1 MDSKKDRITHSQALR
16 LEKLCQA
23 LKGEGAPASHLHVS
37 YIAVPILKKDQYGCL
52 INGSSEKVVW
62 ETALSIDGLV
72 TRSEPWRSEDWV
84 PKSAQEAFAKLCQEV
99 MDKTRHEV
107 SQIDTQIDTLR
118 KKRAALA
125 SSVDGFS
132 IGGGWKA
139 D

>member
-23 LKGEGAPASHLHVS
+23 LKGEGASASHLHVS
-37 YIAVPILKKDQYGCL
+37 YIAVPILKKDQHGCL
-52 INGSSEKVVW
+52 ISGNSEKVVW
-62 ETALSIDGLV
+62 ETALSIDGIV

-84 PKSAQEAFAKLCQEV
+84 LKNTQEAFAKLCQEI
-99 MDKTRHEV
+99 MDKANHEV
-107 SQIDTQIDTLR
+107 SKIDAQIDALR
-118 KKRAALA
+118 KKRNTITGAM
-125 SSVDGFS
+125 DGFS

>member
-37 YIAVPILKKDQYGCL
+37 YAAMSIRKND
-52 INGSSEKVVW
+52 GSPDKVVW
-62 ETALSIDGLV
+62 EASLSIDNFV
-72 TRSEPWRSEDWV
+72 ARSEPWRSEDWV

-125 SSVDGFS
+125 SSVDDFS
-132 IGGGWKA
+132 IGGGWKTE
-139 D
+139 